1 VSELPVAIVT
11 PSYNTGRYVGATVR
25 SVLEQGYAPLDY
37 LVMDGG
43 STDETVEV
51 LKSFG
56 ARVRWVSERDKGQSD
71 AINRGFG
78 QTRGEVLGWLNSDD
92 TYAPGALRAAAEFL
106 AAHPDVAMVYGDADF
121 IDASGQ
127 RIGRCQHVEPVFNPH
142 RLLHYSDF
150 IVQPAAFFRRS
161 AFEAVGGLDPSLNWA
176 MDYDLW
182 LKFAA
187 AGFKVAYLPRALANY
202 RWLLTREPF
211 LTWMF
216 NSLFLASTHTVLVVT
231 LSSLGGFALAKYKF
245 PGRRVLM
252 VIMLATMMLPAQ
264 VLLPS
269 SYELMFRIGWIDSY
283 AAIVVPSAVSVFGMF
298 LFMQAMRG
306 VPDELL
312 QAGRVDGCSELR
324 LWWEIALPVIRPMIG
339 AYTLLSFMGSWNS
352 FVWPQIVLQNQDHFT
367 LPIAMTNMIGLPEY
381 EAPLGGIMAGTLLS
395 ILPIAILFFIL
406 QKDFIAGLTSG
417 AVKG

>member
-1 VSELPVAIVT
+1 MSVELDTPPAASPVPAPPARPPAALGPR
-11 PSYNTGRYVGATVR
+11 PSA
-25 SVLEQGYAPLDY
+25 
-37 LVMDGG
+37 
-43 STDETVEV
+43 
-51 LKSFG
+51 
-56 ARVRWVSERDKGQSD
+56 
-71 AINRGFG
+71 
-78 QTRGEVLGWLNSDD
+78 GEVVGSIVLHGCILALALLFLLPFAWL
-92 TYAPGALRAAAEFL
+92 
-106 AAHPDVAMVYGDADF
+106 VC
-121 IDASGQ
+121 AS
-127 RIGRCQHVEPVFNPH
+127 
-142 RLLHYSDF
+142 
-150 IVQPAAFFRRS
+150 FRRQED
-161 AFEAVGGLDPSLNWA
+161 FFNFTFLPSPLSRLTFSN
-176 MDYDLW
+176 YTW
-182 LKFAA
+182 L
-187 AGFKVAYLPRALANY
+187 V
-202 RWLLTREPF
+202 THEPF
-211 LTWMF
+211 LRWMF
-216 NSLFLASTHTVLVVT
+216 NSLFLASAHTVLVVT

-283 AAIVVPSAVSVFGMF
+283 AAIVVPGAVSVFGMF

-324 LWWEIALPVIRPMIG
+324 LWWEIALPVVRPMIG

>member
-1 VSELPVAIVT
+1 MTQLDVEPPPVVAYGT
-11 PSYNTGRYVGATVR
+11 RRPSWW
-25 SVLEQGYAPLDY
+25 
-37 LVMDGG
+37 
-43 STDETVEV
+43 
-51 LKSFG
+51 K
-56 ARVRWVSERDKGQSD
+56 RW
-71 AINRGFG
+71 
-78 QTRGEVLGWLNSDD
+78 LGWWRRIDWRRV
-92 TYAPGALRAAAEFL
+92 A
-106 AAHPDVAMVYGDADF
+106 DVV
-121 IDASGQ
+121 
-127 RIGRCQHVEPVFNPH
+127 
-142 RLLHYSDF
+142 RLIILHLC
-150 IVQPAAFFRRS
+150 I
-161 AFEAVGGLDPSLNWA
+161 L
-176 MDYDLW
+176 
-182 LKFAA
+182 
-187 AGFKVAYLPRALANY
+187 ALALLFLTPFVWLVCASFRQQEDFLNFAFLPSPLSRLTLTNY
-202 RWLLTREPF
+202 TWLIAHQPF
-211 LTWMF
+211 LRWMF
-216 NSLFLASTHTVLVVT
+216 NSLFLASAHTVLVVT

-252 VIMLATMMLPAQ
+252 IIMLATMMLPAQ

-269 SYELMFRIGWIDSY
+269 SYELMYRFGWMDTY
-283 AAIVVPSAVSVFGMF
+283 AAILVPGAVSVFGMF

-324 LWWEIALPVIRPMIG
+324 LWWEIALPVVRPMIG

-367 LPIAMTNMIGLPEY
+367 LPIALTNMIGLPEY